1 MDIHLTDFEI
11 ALFDSIV
18 FPPDDSAL
26 LGERADH
33 NAELA
38 RILAVSLLERDAIPA
53 HRRRFFEDPAYNF
66 GQSSSVREAL
76 ELGGLSGDAI
86 YESPVFLRY
95 LRYFI
100 CGPEL
105 PEKVEWAFRR
115 ELQERGGAG
124 HRRLVAKV
132 RELARAL
139 GSSEAQRE
147 KFFQQ
152 ALEFG
157 LTADAAQEIAQAA
170 ANVGE

>member
-1 MDIHLTDFEI
+1 
-11 ALFDSIV
+11 V
-18 FPPDDSAL
+18 
-26 LGERADH
+26 
-33 NAELA
+33 
-38 RILAVSLLERDAIPA
+38 
-53 HRRRFFEDPAYNF
+53 
-66 GQSSSVREAL
+66 L

-86 YESPVFLRY
+86 YESPAFLRY

-105 PEKVEWAFRR
+105 PEKVERAFRR
-115 ELQERGGAG
+115 ELRERGGAG

-132 RELARAL
+132 RELARTL

-157 LTADAAQEIAQAA
+157 LTADAAQEISQAA

>member
-1 MDIHLTDFEI
+1 
-11 ALFDSIV
+11 
-18 FPPDDSAL
+18 
-26 LGERADH
+26 
-33 NAELA
+33 
-38 RILAVSLLERDAIPA
+38 
-53 HRRRFFEDPAYNF
+53 
-66 GQSSSVREAL
+66 
-76 ELGGLSGDAI
+76 
-86 YESPVFLRY
+86 

-105 PEKVEWAFRR
+105 PEKVERAFRR
-115 ELQERGGAG
+115 ELRERGGAG

-157 LTADAAQEIAQAA
+157 LTADAAQEISQAA